1 MEWQGPD
8 SLRPLLVPLDSIK
21 VDPANARRH
30 PKRNIDAIRVS
41 ITQFGQRKPVVVYQG
56 TVIAGSGTVEAM
68 ALEGWDQV
76 AVVDSNDLTEAAS
89 RAYAIADNQT
99 GELAEWD
106 LEQLRETLETLPEEY
121 ALATG
126 FTPEEREAIAALDFE
141 GSKGGAAAEE
151 KPEKGEQDFVSISF
165 TKEQALVIEA
175 AVEKMRKKENAADL
189 TPQRVIE
196 FLAAAYCA

>member
-8 SLRPLLVPLDSIK
+8 SLRPLLVSLDSIR

-41 ITQFGQRKPVVVYQG
+41 ITRFGQRKPVVVYQG
-56 TVIAGSGTVEAM
+56 TVIAGSGTIEAM
-68 ALEGWDQV
+68 ALEGWTQV
-76 AVVDSNDLTEAAS
+76 AVVEANDLTEAGA

-99 GELAEWD
+99 AELAEWN
-106 LEQLRETLETLPEEY
+106 LEQLREAFSVLPEEY

-126 FTPEEREAIAALDFE
+126 FTPEEREAIATLDFK
-141 GSKGGAAAEE
+141 GSKGDAPEDR
-151 KPEKGEQDFVSISF
+151 PEKGEQEFVSISF